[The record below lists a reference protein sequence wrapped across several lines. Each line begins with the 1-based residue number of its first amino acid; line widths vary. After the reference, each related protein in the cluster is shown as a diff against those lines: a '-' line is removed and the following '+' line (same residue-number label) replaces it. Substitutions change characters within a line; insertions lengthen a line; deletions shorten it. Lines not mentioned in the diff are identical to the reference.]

1 MPVAALL
8 LAAGESRRMGRLKA
22 LLPWP
27 FQYGEGATLLAHQ
40 ITALKAA
47 GVDRVVVVLGHQ
59 AERLRPVV
67 EALQQAGLSGVSW
80 ATNPHY
86 RQGKTTSIQAG
97 LAALASEPLESDQG
111 KACDALLILN
121 VDQPRTADT
130 LRHLLAQHRLGG
142 YRITIPTYQGKGG
155 HPIIL
160 DAALRD
166 EIGEM
171 DEATQGLRAVVQRH
185 RESVRRVAVDT
196 AEVLWDL
203 NTPEQYQAALKG

>member
-22 LLPWP
+22 PLPWP
-27 FQYGEGATLLAHQ
+27 FQYGEGTTLLAHQ

-47 GVDRVVVVLGHQ
+47 GVDRVVVVLGYQ

-67 EALQQAGLSGVSW
+67 EALQQVGLSGVSW

-97 LAALASEPLESDQG
+97 LAALASEP
-111 KACDALLILN
+111 CDALLILN

-130 LRHLLAQHRLGG
+130 LRHLLAQHLLGG
-142 YRITIPTYQGKGG
+142 CRITIPTYQGKGG

-166 EIGEM
+166 EMGEM
-171 DEATQGLRAVVQRH
+171 DEVTQGLRAVVQRH